1 MHSGVG
7 ELSYGLT
14 RLARG
19 RRGLAKAAP
28 WRISAR
34 QWGFFVAPTPRL
46 QDEVAARPP
55 HRNSLPCLRSTR
67 RCGRQR
73 EEPAENDFDA
83 TPLGWAT
90 HGSEHGWHRR
100 TGNYPAIVAALLEA
114 GAMLLETASGA
125 DPVKE
130 VLHRHGSKGGIA

>member
-28 WRISAR
+28 RRISAR
-34 QWGFFVAPTPRL
+34 QWGFFVAPTPRP
-46 QDEVAARPP
+46 QDEAAARPP
-55 HRNSLPCLRSTR
+55 HRHSLPCLRSTR

-90 HGSEHGWHRR
+90 HTAPSTAGIGGRA
-100 TGNYPAIVAALLEA
+100 TNPAVVAALLEA
-114 GAMLLETASGA
+114 GAMLLETALGT

-130 VLHRHGSKGGIA
+130 VLRRHG